1 MISGPIPSPD
11 ATVMAVFSAMESLR
25 ERPSIIPESHIPVG
39 AIRRRQL
46 EAAAYNRRS
55 GNFRKMSSSIRYR
68 ETTDLTAS
76 AVDLRDG
83 LALRFDPTR
92 RLNLRFRLQFDS
104 ADDLEAL
111 RYARRV
117 MIREER
123 TRGLEWEEPSLE
135 DAVFTIND
143 VSWAALATQA
153 AWCREKIAELV
164 ERAVRVRRELV
175 STSSED

>member
-1 MISGPIPSPD
+1 
-11 ATVMAVFSAMESLR
+11 
-25 ERPSIIPESHIPVG
+25 
-39 AIRRRQL
+39 
-46 EAAAYNRRS
+46 
-55 GNFRKMSSSIRYR
+55 MSSSISYR